1 VHVLASDTIWTR
13 WTFHVNFGLTA
24 RSGLT
29 AMQTWAENFGA
40 CQYVYFWQKK
50 KKDLV
55 LLVLFNFN
63 S

>member
-1 VHVLASDTIWTR
+1 VHVLASDTI

-29 AMQTWAENFGA
+29 AMQTWPENFGA

-50 KKDLV
+50 TKDLMV
-55 LLVLFNFN
+55 IFNFN
-63 S
+63 L